1 MVYLFKGYLKKI
13 WLWATIATLASA
25 NAYAVTSSL
34 LSASLSPQELDVFMQ
49 EQVQSKMKE
58 HKIAGTTIALVQNGE
73 LIYSKGF
80 GYSDIHLKK
89 LVNAQQTLFR
99 WGSVSK
105 TVTWTAIMQ
114 LVEQGKVSLDANV
127 NDYLTNVKVPDTYA
141 EPVRVRDL
149 LAHTAGF
156 EDLIIGHIFEKDPS
170 QVLLLNDYLNKYK
183 PERVRPPGKLFSYSN
198 YSTGLAGQIIAD
210 VSQMSFE
217 DYVEKH
223 IFTPLEMS
231 QSTFREPLPA
241 NFEERMKPELSAFV
255 SKSFSPQDVG
265 FKQIEHFTY
274 LSSIGPA
281 GAMSA
286 TSVDMAKFAN
296 AHLNGCRN
304 LLLPETCS
312 EMRKAQLSV
321 TSVGDFTINHGFFQ
335 HQKYGGHKRFGHNGG
350 TDYFY
355 SEMGIYPELDFA
367 IVISSNTTTGNKF
380 NQDIE
385 KSIVKH
391 LFGSINLRPLDI
403 PKTQSMSKDL
413 SGYIGTYVD
422 TRRPQSNIEIL
433 YALSLPS
440 TKVSQGESGQL
451 IVESAGE
458 LFHASRVSNHLFAD
472 TEKNRHFEFVE
483 DQNGNIIHMKSLRTY
498 DRVEPYKAP
507 ENRVLFL
514 LVCIMLIVVMLVANL
529 ISSLKR
535 FALHLPVAQ
544 KKARKHVVYVT
555 GAWIAFVVFLLISIV
570 HDLGEYTYPYDFPST
585 WVISALAFGVLATL
599 LSILPIY
606 SMFKLW
612 RDNQIRLFH
621 KIVYAIQVIVILLF
635 IAQLHTIHLIGFN
648 YF

>member
-1 MVYLFKGYLKKI
+1 VYLFKGYLKRT
-13 WLWATIATLASA
+13 WLWAAIATLISA
-25 NAYAVTSSL
+25 NVFAAPPSL
-34 LSASLSPQELDVFMQ
+34 LGDSLSSQKLDEFMQ
-49 EQVQSKMKE
+49 EQVQTKMKE
-58 HKIAGTTIALVQNGE
+58 HKVAGTTIALVQNGE

-80 GYSDIHLKK
+80 GYSDINLKK

-114 LVEQGKVSLDANV
+114 LVEQGKISLDADV
-127 NDYLTNVKVPDTYA
+127 NDYLINVKVPDTYA
-141 EPVRVRDL
+141 EPIRVRDL

-156 EDLIIGHIFEKDPS
+156 EDLIIGHIFEKDAS
-170 QVLLLNDYLNKYK
+170 QVLLLTDYLNKYK
-183 PERVRPPGKLFSYSN
+183 PERVRPPGELFSYSN
-198 YSTGLAGQIIAD
+198 YSTGLAGQIIAN

-223 IFTPLEMS
+223 IFNPLDMKKA
-231 QSTFREPLPA
+231 TFREPLPA

-255 SKSFSPQDVG
+255 SKSFTPQDVG

-286 TSVDMAKFAN
+286 TAVDMAKFAY
-296 AHLNGCRN
+296 AHLNGCKN
-304 LLLPETCS
+304 LLLPETCT
-312 EMRKAQLSV
+312 EMRKAQLSI
-321 TSVGDFTINHGFFQ
+321 TSAGDLTVNHGFFQ
-335 HQKYGGHKRFGHNGG
+335 HRKFGGHKRFGHKGG
-350 TDYFY
+350 TDYFH
-355 SEMGIYPELDFA
+355 SEMGIYPDLEFA
-367 IVISSNTTTGNKF
+367 IVISSNTSTGKAFNKE
-380 NQDIE
+380 IE
-385 KSIVKH
+385 EAIVKQ
-391 LFGSINLRPLDI
+391 LFGSIELPPLEL
-403 PKTQSMSKDL
+403 PKNQPMSQDL

-440 TKVSQGESGQL
+440 TKVSLGDNGQL
-451 IVESAGE
+451 IVESGGKS
-458 LFHASRVSNHLFAD
+458 FHASKVSGHLFVDIEAD
-472 TEKNRHFEFVE
+472 RHFEFIE
-483 DQNGNIIHMKSLRTY
+483 DQNGNISHMKSLLTY
-498 DRVEPYKAP
+498 DRVESYKAP

-529 ISSLKR
+529 IFSLKR
-535 FALHLPVAQ
+535 FALHQPVAQ
-544 KKARKHVVYVT
+544 KKARQHVVYIT